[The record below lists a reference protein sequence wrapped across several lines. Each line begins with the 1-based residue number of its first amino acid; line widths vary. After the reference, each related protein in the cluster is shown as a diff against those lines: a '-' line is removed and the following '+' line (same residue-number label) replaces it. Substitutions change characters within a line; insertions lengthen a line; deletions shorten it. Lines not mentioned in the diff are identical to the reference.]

1 MIFLVKLKNPF
12 FFWIAPSSDEGSF
25 ILIKSFSS
33 TLFDFVLGAG
43 LATIFFGLGFGLGA
57 GLATIFFGL
66 GFGLGAGLATI
77 FFGLGFFVTNFFKNS
92 NI

>member
-1 MIFLVKLKNPF
+1 MKLKNPF
-12 FFWIAPSSDEGSF
+12 FFWVAPSSDEVSF

-33 TLFDFVLGAG
+33 TLFGLGAG
-43 LATIFFGLGFGLGA
+43 LATTFFGLGFGLGA
-57 GLATIFFGL
+57 GLATTFFGL
-66 GFGLGAGLATI
+66 GFGLGAGLATT

>member
-1 MIFLVKLKNPF
+1 MV
-12 FFWIAPSSDEGSF
+12 SSFDEEMF

-33 TLFDFVLGAG
+33 ALFGFGLGAG
-43 LATIFFGLGFGLGA
+43 LATTFFGLGFGLGA
-57 GLATIFFGL
+57 GLATTFFGL
-66 GFGLGAGLATI
+66 GFGLGAGLATT